1 MGNSSLK
8 ISCRQILIWA
18 LAVMGVF
25 WVGGCGEVFDS
36 KSSNL
41 QSKAIIENL
50 SKIETTSEP
59 NIPVPDVY
67 KNPPKIVEQLI
78 GGKPEWKL
86 YYFCKYHTSDN
97 LKQIIHDQF
106 ATKIFDQKGKDTTL
120 PDYTVSSNPA
130 TNQLIV
136 RCPTSED
143 IEAVLVTLE
152 EVDIPPIQVKINCLV
167 SEIYADKTLDWE
179 TTLAIEDLL
188 GEDITMQPGGL
199 PFGTDVQQLINEGVE
214 VLPAFPGASLRE
226 VARARMGLEVGYLS
240 TSHEFTAMVD
250 LLESRGYLKIL
261 MNPTL
266 EIVNGKTAIVS
277 KSEHVPLQKITKYI
291 PAKSEYVAQTET
303 EYIDVVDSLEITP
316 HVFAD
321 GTIGLETSI
330 LLGSKLTPEGVK
342 QLPIV
347 TKKEID
353 NKENR
358 IRRGESLIIGGIRKS
373 EKRDVVRG
381 IPGFKDIPIVGV
393 LFSGRDFEERVVETI
408 FILTPTI
415 STGGIPNQEM
425 VEEVRKKHEPP
436 PASEGMYESITD
448 PFGLKARDKQ
458 HTKKMLETEEART
471 AAEAEKAEARSA
483 VREATKKLEKAE
495 AEIEKLKAEVKEAEA
510 EANKAEKEAEK
521 VKEKAEKPTTRDPQ
535 AKPETKAEKP
545 KAEQKEEAGK
555 SEAE

>member
-1 MGNSSLK
+1 MGNSSRK
-8 ISCRQILIWA
+8 ISCGQILIGV
-18 LAVMGVF
+18 LAVIGVF
-25 WVGGCGEVFDS
+25 WVGGCGEFFDS

-50 SKIETTSEP
+50 GKIETAPEP
-59 NIPVPDVY
+59 NILVPEVY
-67 KNPPKIVEQLI
+67 KNPPKIVEQLV

-86 YYFCKYHTSDN
+86 FYFCKYHTSDN
-97 LKQIIHDQF
+97 LKQIVHDQF
-106 ATKIFDQKGKDTTL
+106 ATKLFDQKGKDTTL

-136 RCPTSED
+136 RCPTRED
-143 IEAVLVTLE
+143 IEAVLVTLQ

-179 TTLAIEDLL
+179 TTLAINDLL
-188 GEDITMQPGGL
+188 GEDIALQPGGL
-199 PFGTDVQQLINEGVE
+199 PFGTDVQKLIDEGGE

-266 EIVNGKTAIVS
+266 EIVNGKTATVM
-277 KSEHVPLQKITKYI
+277 KSEHVPLQKIIKTI
-291 PAKSEYVAQTET
+291 PAGGENVTVTQTEYV
-303 EYIDVVDSLEITP
+303 DVIDSLQITP

-330 LLGSKLTPEGVK
+330 VLGSKLTPEGVK

-373 EKRDVVRG
+373 ERRDVVRG
-381 IPGFKDIPIVGV
+381 IPGFKDIPIVGI

-408 FILTPTI
+408 FILTPSI
-415 STGGIPNQEM
+415 STGGIPHQEM
-425 VEEVRKKHEPP
+425 VEEIRKKHEQPVS
-436 PASEGMYESITD
+436 AGMYESIRD

-458 HTKKMLETEEART
+458 HEQKMLEAEEARLQ
-471 AAEAEKAEARSA
+471 AEAEKARARSTI
-483 VREATKKLEKAE
+483 RQATEKLEKAE
-495 AEIEKLKAEVKEAEA
+495 AEIEKLKAEVEEAQAEA
-510 EANKAEKEAEK
+510 ERAKEEAEQA
-521 VKEKAEKPTTRDPQ
+521 KEKAEKP
-535 AKPETKAEKP
+535 AA
-545 KAEQKEEAGK
+545 
-555 SEAE
+555 